1 MHIARI
7 SRKFENVCYYIKGNR
22 RLPHYM
28 RTIFF
33 SFQSGQIW
41 TPLQRAH
48 PKYTKVVWFVSS
60 SSSHSLSLMPHITK
74 LFARAHPHGWFLRW
88 DHKTQCISIYMIAS
102 YIIKPIWQTTKT
114 IKSPF
119 LIPSSHIESFERK
132 FETINNTVLLPMYL
146 CIYVSMYLTW
156 LLGSYVANCSLHYL
170 PTLLTAQDD

>member
-1 MHIARI
+1 MKRHPFFSNFSVIIRLAYLIWRQ
-7 SRKFENVCYYIKGNR
+7 NVCICNYIKGNNK

-114 IKSPF
+114 IKSSF

-132 FETINNTVLLPMYL
+132 FETINNTVLL
-146 CIYVSMYLTW
+146 CI
-156 LLGSYVANCSLHYL
+156 
-170 PTLLTAQDD
+170 